1 MRVKQNKHKPII
13 FGNCKEVLAT
23 VMTFYFAA
31 NLVFG
36 AEESETEF
44 CRRRWSEFVNDRKKW
59 ESECLN
65 EDSVR
70 ASLCCKA
77 TAGYL
82 EQRYENYIKWC
93 PIVGKFFDVHQA
105 KNENKL
111 YIYREDITRRRDD
124 RNFIFEW

>member
-1 MRVKQNKHKPII
+1 MRVKRNKHKPII
-13 FGNCKEVLAT
+13 FSNCKNVLAT
-23 VMTFYFAA
+23 AMMFYFAA

-36 AEESETEF
+36 AEENETQF
-44 CRRRWSEFVNDRKKW
+44 CRSGWSEFVNDRKKY

-70 ASLCCKA
+70 ASPCCKA

-93 PIVGKFFDVHQA
+93 PIVGKFFDVDQA
-105 KNENKL
+105 KS
-111 YIYREDITRRRDD
+111 
-124 RNFIFEW
+124 

>member
-23 VMTFYFAA
+23 VTVIMFYFAA

-36 AEESETEF
+36 AKESETEF
-44 CRRRWSEFVNDRKKW
+44 CRRGWSEFVNDRKKW
-59 ESECLN
+59 ERECLN
-65 EDSVR
+65 EDGVR
-70 ASLCCKA
+70 ASSCCKA

-93 PIVGKFFDVHQA
+93 PIVGKFFDVDQA
-105 KNENKL
+105 KEMK
-111 YIYREDITRRRDD
+111 
-124 RNFIFEW
+124 